1 MVAKKKIDLLKI
13 IQEIVGL
20 NSKMRFAAII
30 DAKGHIREGIMK
42 KGQTS
47 LNSQKEEEHFCAQV
61 AQRRTMRKE
70 FDRSLGK
77 VRYIHVEREKVSQLV
92 IYTKRNSVLKWMKTG
107 VPLIIIGVSMFI
119 LGLML
124 FYLIDGGE
132 ILKFIKNMGTFVGLS
147 GIGVTLA
154 GILLYLIKKNEQP
167 IKENYDI

>member
-1 MVAKKKIDLLKI
+1 MVAKKKIDLLGLVEK
-13 IQEIVGL
+13 IVGL

-30 DAKGHIREGIMK
+30 DAKGNISEGIMK

-92 IYTKRNSVLKWMKTG
+92 IYTKRNIVFFTMEPETPMSTKIQ
-107 VPLIIIGVSMFI
+107 LIT
-119 LGLML
+119 
-124 FYLIDGGE
+124 
-132 ILKFIKNMGTFVGLS
+132 K
-147 GIGVTLA
+147 
-154 GILLYLIKKNEQP
+154 IKK
-167 IKENYDI
+167 ITADI